1 VGKYPF
7 ELWIIDGHWVG
18 LACPKKRIQIK
29 MKRSEVVMERT
40 DELNKSRD
48 VYMKNSYPRKT
59 IGVWEKMIYKTTIEK

>member
-1 VGKYPF
+1 
-7 ELWIIDGHWVG
+7 
-18 LACPKKRIQIK
+18 